1 MFSLKSSFTVRWTFT
16 TCAALSM
23 TLLALPAYTEDSG
36 KLSSGENAYIKICGL
51 CHDIG
56 IGPDLKGRQLPP
68 EYISYVVRHGL
79 RAMPAFPEPYISDED
94 LQYLGQY
101 IQQSVPEKK

>member
-1 MFSLKSSFTVRWTFT
+1 MFSLKNSFTVKWIFT
-16 TCAALSM
+16 ACAALSM

-36 KLSSGENAYIKICGL
+36 KLSSGENVYTKICGH
-51 CHDIG
+51 CHDVG
-56 IGPDLKGRQLPP
+56 IGPVIKGRQLPP

-79 RAMPAFPEPYISDED
+79 RAMPAFPEPYISNED

-101 IQQSVPEKK
+101 VQQSVPEKK